1 MTWPNLMR
9 NCNKIA
15 FACGLY
21 VCALQLERVI
31 SVISAITLSRNTT
44 SAELV
49 LSLSLPPCQSSVWVW
64 IGQAVTV
71 QEYGSS
77 SNVWLNHR
85 HFVLGIKLQQWH
97 LALGALQNIPLRTP
111 QHSCPLKILIDQF
124 IRNKRPT
131 LYIYSTSFH
140 QVLAVLSFEK
150 LKQLLSRFKIFKK
163 SQDHLLTR
171 FANISQK
178 VLKKERPKKRFP
190 GKYFPE
196 SAFLMC

>member
-21 VCALQLERVI
+21 VYALQLERVI
-31 SVISAITLSRNTT
+31 SVISAITLARNTI

-49 LSLSLPPCQSSVWVW
+49 LSLSLPPCQSSVWGW
-64 IGQAVTV
+64 IGQEVTR

-77 SNVWLNHR
+77 SNLRLNHR
-85 HFVLGIKLQQWH
+85 LR
-97 LALGALQNIPLRTP
+97 LASSCSNGTWCLVLGALQNIPLRTP

-131 LYIYSTSFH
+131 LYIYSTSFP

-150 LKQLLSRFKIFKK
+150 LKQLLSRFAEEEMPRLSNQNCQYF
-163 SQDHLLTR
+163 
-171 FANISQK
+171 
-178 VLKKERPKKRFP
+178 LKGP
-190 GKYFPE
+190 
-196 SAFLMC
+196 

>member
-31 SVISAITLSRNTT
+31 SVISAITLARNTI

-97 LALGALQNIPLRTP
+97 LVLGAWCL
-111 QHSCPLKILIDQF
+111 
-124 IRNKRPT
+124 
-131 LYIYSTSFH
+131 
-140 QVLAVLSFEK
+140 VLCKTFPCA
-150 LKQLLSRFKIFKK
+150 LLSTLAHLK
-163 SQDHLLTR
+163 SWSTNLSETKGRLSTYTWLL
-171 FANISQK
+171 F
-178 VLKKERPKKRFP
+178 LKSWLS
-190 GKYFPE
+190 
-196 SAFLMC
+196 SASKS

>member
-1 MTWPNLMR
+1 MGRVPTCGWTIVTLCLASSCSNGTWR
-9 NCNKIA
+9 
-15 FACGLY
+15 
-21 VCALQLERVI
+21 
-31 SVISAITLSRNTT
+31 
-44 SAELV
+44 LV
-49 LSLSLPPCQSSVWVW
+49 
-64 IGQAVTV
+64 
-71 QEYGSS
+71 
-77 SNVWLNHR
+77 
-85 HFVLGIKLQQWH
+85 
-97 LALGALQNIPLRTP
+97 LGALQNIPLRTP

-196 SAFLMC
+196 SAFLMCWSTSHGWASKGALVGWSFQARRIFSSK

>member
-1 MTWPNLMR
+1 MR
-9 NCNKIA
+9 A
-15 FACGLY
+15 VYTFARGLY

-31 SVISAITLSRNTT
+31 SVISAITLARNTI

-49 LSLSLPPCQSSVWVW
+49 LSLSLPPCQSSVWGW
-64 IGQAVTV
+64 IGQEVTR

-97 LALGALQNIPLRTP
+97 LVLGAWCLVLGALQNIPLRTP

-124 IRNKRPT
+124 IRSKRPT
-131 LYIYSTSFH
+131 LYIYSTSFP

-150 LKQLLSRFKIFKK
+150 LKQLLSRFTEEEKPRSSNQIC
-163 SQDHLLTR
+163 Q
-171 FANISQK
+171 
-178 VLKKERPKKRFP
+178 
-190 GKYFPE
+190 YFPKGP
-196 SAFLMC
+196 